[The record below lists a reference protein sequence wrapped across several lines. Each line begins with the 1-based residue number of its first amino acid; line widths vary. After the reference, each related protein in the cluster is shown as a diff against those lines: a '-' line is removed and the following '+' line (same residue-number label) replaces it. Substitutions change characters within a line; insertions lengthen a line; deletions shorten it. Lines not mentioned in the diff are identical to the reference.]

1 MTVSEELVAS
11 IKWSKDSKKVG
22 KLLERI
28 ADVVEAEAHRRSEE
42 FLDVVWQQGYDHA
55 LEQVQKFG
63 LPALLKPG
71 VGVEDE

>member
-1 MTVSEELVAS
+1 MVAS
-11 IKWSKDSKKVG
+11 IKWDKKSKKIG
-22 KLLERI
+22 KLLERL
-28 ADVVEAEAHRRSEE
+28 AEAVEIEAHRRSEE

-71 VGVEDE
+71 VEDE